1 LSAATTHAGSATR
14 MDRSSQPVAA
24 ACAPM
29 QERQGLRSRAARR
42 LDLVLC
48 GRALRAG
55 GDARLTRRGSAPG
68 LCGQRENVVFIE
80 KRRSAG
86 GGRWPGRRRRC
97 RTVALAEA
105 AVAGVT
111 APAAWETH
119 PMPVPRVRD
128 FHDDD
133 LDQVVRVWEES
144 RTPGRRAVHGLA
156 EVLAVIREE
165 GFAVVAVVGEV
176 VVGAAATRVS
186 GDRGWVVLLALAND
200 WRGQGLGSALL
211 TALEKRLMGGG
222 VHRLSALLAEGET
235 GVEAFRNCGYEP
247 RDLTYFERV
256 VPLQPQEVG
265 LLGELGGRMLP
276 GGLWEAL
283 AGMEHEKQLIERRI
297 VLPLVDPD
305 LAEEYGV
312 QPPRGVVLF
321 GPPGTGKTTF
331 AKAVASRLGWP
342 FVEVFP
348 SRQAAAG
355 GGQALA
361 LRETFAEIDELE
373 HAVVFIDE
381 VEEIAGQR
389 GGKPPSLLQGVTNE
403 LLKIIPTFRERDGR
417 LLVCATNF
425 VRALDPAFLRHGRFD
440 YVIPVGAPDAAA
452 RAAIWRRYI
461 PAGVLGRI
469 DVDTLVEASELFTPA
484 DIEFAARKGSQRAL
498 EVAVYGDEQDRP
510 EVRGPATADY
520 LAALDETRPTLTTAI
535 VDDFTEDIATIARL

>member
-1 LSAATTHAGSATR
+1 
-14 MDRSSQPVAA
+14 
-24 ACAPM
+24 
-29 QERQGLRSRAARR
+29 
-42 LDLVLC
+42 
-48 GRALRAG
+48 
-55 GDARLTRRGSAPG
+55 
-68 LCGQRENVVFIE
+68 
-80 KRRSAG
+80 
-86 GGRWPGRRRRC
+86 
-97 RTVALAEA
+97 
-105 AVAGVT
+105 
-111 APAAWETH
+111 
-119 PMPVPRVRD
+119 MPVPRVRD

-133 LDQVVRVWEES
+133 LDHVVRVWEES
-144 RTPGRRAVHGLA
+144 RSARQPAVHGLA
-156 EVLAVIREE
+156 EVLAAIREP
-165 GFAVVAVVGEV
+165 GVAVVAVVGEV
-176 VVGAAATRVS
+176 VVGAAVARIS
-186 GDRGWVVLLALAND
+186 GDRGWVVLLALANG

-211 TALEKRLMGGG
+211 TELEKRLMGGG
-222 VHRLSALLAEGET
+222 VHRLSALMADGET
-235 GVEAFRNCGYEP
+235 GEQALRNCGYEP

-265 LLGELGGRMLP
+265 LLGELGGQMLP
-276 GGLWEAL
+276 PGRWEAL

-331 AKAVASRLGWP
+331 AKAVASRLAWP

-348 SRQAAAG
+348 SRQAGAA

-361 LRETFAEIDELE
+361 LRETFAEIDALE

-389 GGKPPSLLQGVTNE
+389 GGKPPSAMQGVTNE

-440 YVIPVGAPDAAA
+440 YVIPVGPPDTVA
-452 RAAIWRRYI
+452 RAAIWRRYL
-461 PAGVLGRI
+461 PAGALERI

-484 DIEFAARKGSQRAL
+484 DIEFAARKGSQQAL
-498 EVAVYGDEQDRP
+498 EAEVYGDAGDRP
-510 EVRGPATADY
+510 EVRGPTTGDY
-520 LAALDETRPTLTTAI
+520 LVAVAETRPTLTTAI
-535 VDDFTEDIATIARL
+535 VDEFTEDIATIGRL